1 MFDSDTLTNSEYHRH
16 AKEIEAA
23 EDEWEVE
30 RAHENAAERTL
41 DAIKRG
47 SDAVFDELEIGQYE
61 NEAALIVQALQ
72 LAAMDRDDAVIAAA
86 VKELLACVAKNRDA
100 SFWREAD
107 ERTRRIRD
115 AWHLSNSIAGMAC
128 GLNVRGA
135 A

>member
-1 MFDSDTLTNSEYHRH
+1 MFDTDTLTNSEYRRH

-23 EDEWEVE
+23 EVEWEVE

-107 ERTRRIRD
+107 ERARRSEAMLEMRRR
-115 AWHLSNSIAGMAC
+115 AAIAKATGGEA
-128 GLNVRGA
+128 
-135 A
+135 

>member
-1 MFDSDTLTNSEYHRH
+1 MFDTDTLTNSEYRRH

-47 SDAVFDELEIGQYE
+47 SDVVFDELEIGQYE
-61 NEAALIVQALQ
+61 NEAALIVRALR

-86 VKELLACVAKNRDA
+86 VRQLLHQIVSNRDPV
-100 SFWREAD
+100 FYREVD
-107 ERTRRIRD
+107 ERVRKVCAAWSEANNLARMAAGLSIR
-115 AWHLSNSIAGMAC
+115 STE
-128 GLNVRGA
+128 
-135 A
+135 